1 MDDDIQLPPLPKGVF
16 AMGVDAW
23 IDEARRD
30 AIRFDRER
38 RARRAKVEVKPVV
51 HETTLRLAP
60 DGYAWHGTDIETKFP
75 PRSTL
80 VTICWTADGRAWIE
94 SEQNRELAK
103 RLRNRHVHARL
114 DAADALDGGE
124 R

>member
-1 MDDDIQLPPLPKGVF
+1 MTMDDDIQLPPLPALGLDTVRKAEQIF
-16 AMGVDAW
+16 NY
-23 IDEARRD
+23 ARV
-30 AIRFDRER
+30 AVLADRER
-38 RARRAKVEVKPVV
+38 RAKQEAKPVV
-51 HETTLRLAP
+51 HSRTLDVHRDGAVVLNTLGVVPPGWTRLTLR
-60 DGYAWHGTDIETKFP
+60 
-75 PRSTL
+75 
-80 VTICWTADGRAWIE
+80 WTADGRVWIE